1 MGFTENFNYCLEQ
14 RGYSAYKFSKII
26 GANIQS
32 PINWKT
38 GAVIPHR
45 KTRQKIADHFG
56 ITLEELDG
64 DELPVLPAESAQKNT
79 RPAGTGRAGDKRT
92 QRLLDFIDD
101 CSAEELASLAQYIDF
116 LESKRKQN

>member
-1 MGFTENFNYCLEQ
+1 MGFAENLNYCMQQ
-14 RGYSAYKFSKII
+14 RGYSAYRLAKEL
-26 GANIQS
+26 GVNNQS
-32 PINWKT
+32 AVNWQR
-38 GAVIPHR
+38 GGILPHP

-79 RPAGTGRAGDKRT
+79 RPAETGRAGDKRT

-116 LESKRKQN
+116 LESRRKQK